1 MQPRPLAKRRID
13 RCDCLPQLLPANLW
27 RPRFHIWCKF
37 AAKEDRLEAVTKDKL
52 MQDLKAVA
60 QDVEE
65 LLKATA
71 NQTGEKIAAAR
82 ARAEES
88 LRGAQKHLF
97 EASDEAAAHAR
108 AAADAADVY
117 VRDNPWQAVAI
128 AAGVAFVIG
137 LLVGRR

>member
-1 MQPRPLAKRRID
+1 M
-13 RCDCLPQLLPANLW
+13 
-27 RPRFHIWCKF
+27 
-37 AAKEDRLEAVTKDKL
+37 EAVTKDKL
-52 MQDLKAVA
+52 MQDLKVVA

-97 EASDEAAAHAR
+97 EASDEAAVHAR
-108 AAADAADVY
+108 AAADATDHY
-117 VRDNPWQAVAI
+117 VRDNPWQAIAI

>member
-1 MQPRPLAKRRID
+1 M
-13 RCDCLPQLLPANLW
+13 
-27 RPRFHIWCKF
+27 
-37 AAKEDRLEAVTKDKL
+37 EAVTKDKL
-52 MQDLKAVA
+52 MQDLKVVA

-97 EASDEAAAHAR
+97 EASDEAAARAH
-108 AAADAADVY
+108 AAADAADHY
-117 VRDNPWQAVAI
+117 VRDNPWQAIAV

>member
-1 MQPRPLAKRRID
+1 MPPVALPVTN
-13 RCDCLPQLLPANLW
+13 LPQT
-27 RPRFHIWCKF
+27 
-37 AAKEDRLEAVTKDKL
+37 EDQLEALTKEKL
-52 MQDLKAVA
+52 MQDLKLVV

-71 NQTGEKIAAAR
+71 SQTGEKIAAAR

-88 LRGAQKHLF
+88 LRGAQRHLF
-97 EASDEAAAHAR
+97 EAGDEAAARAR
-108 AAADAADVY
+108 AGADAADEY

-128 AAGVAFVIG
+128 AAGVAFIIG

>member
-1 MQPRPLAKRRID
+1 M
-13 RCDCLPQLLPANLW
+13 
-27 RPRFHIWCKF
+27 
-37 AAKEDRLEAVTKDKL
+37 EAVTKEKL
-52 MQDLKAVA
+52 MQDLKLVA

-71 NQTGEKIAAAR
+71 NQTGEKISAAR

-97 EASDEAAAHAR
+97 EASDEAAARAR
-108 AAADAADVY
+108 AAAAAADDY

-128 AAGVAFVIG
+128 AAGVAFIIG